1 MPKQRCNKRK
11 QLLTF
16 CITMPA
22 ASCTSLFLGC
32 VHDTVYRS
40 HLLFC
45 HTYRLSTL
53 AYTHIN
59 TQKPELELHPL
70 TASTVNTAAQCAGH
84 WKQKEEVFFIFKFF
98 FFFFFFFCWSH
109 KLLHKVSDSQS
120 DAWFTKY
127 RAKWD
132 VWMLIEGPSRK
143 SANQFIV
150 VLQSTRGNQGNV

>member
-32 VHDTVYRS
+32 VHNTVYRS

-84 WKQKEEVFFIFKFF
+84 WKQKEEVFFIFIYYYYFF
-98 FFFFFFFCWSH
+98 FFFAEATNSY
-109 KLLHKVSDSQS
+109 
-120 DAWFTKY
+120 TKY
-127 RAKWD
+127 QTHNQ
-132 VWMLIEGPSRK
+132 MLDLPNTERNEMFGC
-143 SANQFIV
+143 
-150 VLQSTRGNQGNV
+150 

>member
-84 WKQKEEVFFIFKFF
+84 WKQKEEVFFFFLFIFIYFF
-98 FFFFFFFCWSH
+98 FF
-109 KLLHKVSDSQS
+109 LLKTQNPTQS
-120 DAWFTKY
+120 IRLTIRCLIYQIQSEMRCLDADW
-127 RAKWD
+127 RPEPQ
-132 VWMLIEGPSRK
+132 ISK
-143 SANQFIV
+143 SIHCGLAIN
-150 VLQSTRGNQGNV
+150 TW